1 MSNKYDSWTAS
12 DAVDRSLLDNDVHYL
27 SGEIGQENVGEAIK
41 WLRPAKKKKKTQN
54 VHQTLYAIQLVEI
67 YMNPLPL

>member
-27 SGEIGQENVGEAIK
+27 SGEIGQENVAEAINS
-41 WLRPAKKKKKTQN
+41 WWRF
-54 VHQTLYAIQLVEI
+54 I
-67 YMNPLPL
+67 

>member
-41 WLRPAKKKKKTQN
+41 WLVLLKKNFPKETQN
-54 VHQTLYAIQLVEI
+54 VHQLLSQYSWWRSI
-67 YMNPLPL
+67 